1 MRSYERVNQAEIQ
14 KRVNALMFLCAQ
26 GHSSSAIIK
35 TACHNW
41 GITERQAKR
50 YLQKARE
57 QQKALGTQP
66 IEETYNLVFQKV
78 NYIYQLGIQT
88 QDHELARKAGAD
100 LIKLYKEKR
109 KDVMNDPTQ
118 PHHSRLI
125 KADELERVI
134 RSLEHERGNLP
145 E

>member
-14 KRVNALMFLCAQ
+14 KRVNVLMLLCAQ
-26 GHSSSAIIK
+26 GHASSAIIK

-109 KDVMNDPTQ
+109 KDVMNDPAQ
-118 PHHSRLI
+118 SHHSRLV
-125 KADELERVI
+125 KADELESVI